1 LSRNELDKRCQPS
14 GLYGD
19 CSWDEKAIR
28 RLIGDG
34 RIAARVKGED
44 SPDSSSGCT
53 EECPIC
59 FLMYSDINKTTCCH
73 ANMCTE
79 CFLQVRPQKEKQST
93 CPFCNSEDF
102 SVVMVKKKEPDSQVE
117 CPSETS
123 TSLSDSSSS
132 SITSSSASLKK
143 KSAASVAPHT
153 PKPKAKT
160 TGFGSE
166 LEKDERFQ
174 RMRKRSE
181 SFASSDGTRTPK
193 RDEEMIQSIAMTP
206 EERQR
211 LEEEMK
217 AQHFHPLVLRLESE
231 AQERRLENDRAY
243 QSTASARNQQTF
255 DTSTSRGYHMSRRAR
270 ERRNWDQLA
279 SFFDQ
284 GEDMDDMST
293 LETAILYSRLRD
305 ESNSEGGGSS
315 NNNSDRE
322 QMDGIPLLRT
332 LLTGQLDG
340 NEGSSRS
347 GRSLNLRSSRR
358 QRNQLMRS
366 GLGSFGMRNRGMGD
380 VALETASMMM
390 RGISEEEQIS
400 MAIAASM
407 RDQETAESDE
417 GNDEEESSEVDS
429 SNSGNDSPAE
439 DSSDDSGADS
449 SSSASSSPQPS
460 TAQSSGDASQPQLK
474 HQGNG
479 DEASTITE
487 LARVV
492 TDTGAPNADTILNG
506 IAA

>member
-1 LSRNELDKRCQPS
+1 
-14 GLYGD
+14 
-19 CSWDEKAIR
+19 
-28 RLIGDG
+28 
-34 RIAARVKGED
+34 
-44 SPDSSSGCT
+44 
-53 EECPIC
+53 
-59 FLMYSDINKTTCCH
+59 
-73 ANMCTE
+73 
-79 CFLQVRPQKEKQST
+79 
-93 CPFCNSEDF
+93 
-102 SVVMVKKKEPDSQVE
+102 
-117 CPSETS
+117 
-123 TSLSDSSSS
+123 
-132 SITSSSASLKK
+132 
-143 KSAASVAPHT
+143 
-153 PKPKAKT
+153 
-160 TGFGSE
+160 
-166 LEKDERFQ
+166 
-174 RMRKRSE
+174 
-181 SFASSDGTRTPK
+181 
-193 RDEEMIQSIAMTP
+193 MIQSIAMTP

-217 AQHFHPLVLRLESE
+217 AQHFHPLVLRLESQ

-255 DTSTSRGYHMSRRAR
+255 DTATSRGYHMSRRAR

-284 GEDMDDMST
+284 GEDMDDMSA

-305 ESNSEGGGSS
+305 ERNSEGGS
-315 NNNSDRE
+315 NNSDRE
-322 QMDGIPLLRT
+322 QLDGIPLLRT

-358 QRNQLMRS
+358 QRNQLTRS

-380 VALETASMMM
+380 VAIETASMMM

-407 RDQETAESDE
+407 RDQETADGDDGDE

-429 SNSGNDSPAE
+429 SNSENDSPAE

-449 SSSASSSPQPS
+449 SEDSSSSSPPPS
-460 TAQSSGDASQPQLK
+460 IAQSSGEGSQPQLK
-474 HQGNG
+474 HQVNG

>member
-1 LSRNELDKRCQPS
+1 
-14 GLYGD
+14 
-19 CSWDEKAIR
+19 
-28 RLIGDG
+28 
-34 RIAARVKGED
+34 
-44 SPDSSSGCT
+44 
-53 EECPIC
+53 
-59 FLMYSDINKTTCCH
+59 
-73 ANMCTE
+73 
-79 CFLQVRPQKEKQST
+79 
-93 CPFCNSEDF
+93 
-102 SVVMVKKKEPDSQVE
+102 
-117 CPSETS
+117 
-123 TSLSDSSSS
+123 
-132 SITSSSASLKK
+132 
-143 KSAASVAPHT
+143 
-153 PKPKAKT
+153 
-160 TGFGSE
+160 
-166 LEKDERFQ
+166 
-174 RMRKRSE
+174 
-181 SFASSDGTRTPK
+181 
-193 RDEEMIQSIAMTP
+193 MIQSIAMTP

-217 AQHFHPLVLRLESE
+217 AQHFHPLVLRLESQ

-255 DTSTSRGYHMSRRAR
+255 DTATSRGYHMSRRAR

-284 GEDMDDMST
+284 GEDMDDMSA

-305 ESNSEGGGSS
+305 ERNSEGGS
-315 NNNSDRE
+315 NNSDRE
-322 QMDGIPLLRT
+322 QLDGIPLLRT

-358 QRNQLMRS
+358 QRNQLTRS

-380 VALETASMMM
+380 VAIETASMMM

-407 RDQETAESDE
+407 RDQETADGDDGDE

-429 SNSGNDSPAE
+429 SNSENDSPAE

-449 SSSASSSPQPS
+449 SEDSSSSSPPPS
-460 TAQSSGDASQPQLK
+460 IAQSSGEGSQPQLK
-474 HQGNG
+474 HQVNG

-506 IAA
+506 IEA

>member
-1 LSRNELDKRCQPS
+1 
-14 GLYGD
+14 
-19 CSWDEKAIR
+19 
-28 RLIGDG
+28 
-34 RIAARVKGED
+34 
-44 SPDSSSGCT
+44 
-53 EECPIC
+53 
-59 FLMYSDINKTTCCH
+59 MYSDINKTTCCH

-123 TSLSDSSSS
+123 TSLSDSSTS
-132 SITSSSASLKK
+132 SITSSSETLKK

-153 PKPKAKT
+153 PKPAAKT

-217 AQHFHPLVLRLESE
+217 AQHFHPLVLRLESQ

-255 DTSTSRGYHMSRRAR
+255 DTATSRGYHMSRRAR

-284 GEDMDDMST
+284 GEDMDDMSA

-305 ESNSEGGGSS
+305 ERNSEGGS
-315 NNNSDRE
+315 NNSDRE
-322 QMDGIPLLRT
+322 QLDGIPLLRT

-358 QRNQLMRS
+358 QRNQLTRS

-380 VALETASMMM
+380 VAIETASMMM

-407 RDQETAESDE
+407 RDQETADGDDGDE

-429 SNSGNDSPAE
+429 SNSENDSPAE

-449 SSSASSSPQPS
+449 SEDSSSSSPPPS
-460 TAQSSGDASQPQLK
+460 IAQSSGEGSQPQLK
-474 HQGNG
+474 HQVNG